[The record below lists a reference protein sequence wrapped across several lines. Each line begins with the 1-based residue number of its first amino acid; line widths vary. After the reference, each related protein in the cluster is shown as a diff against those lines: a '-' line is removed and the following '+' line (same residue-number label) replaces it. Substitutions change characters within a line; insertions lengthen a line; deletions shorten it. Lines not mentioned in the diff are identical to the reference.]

1 MDTLL
6 LSRIQFGLTTAFH
19 IIFPTL
25 TIGMGLFLVVVEALW
40 LKTKDE
46 LYYRMYRFWVKIF
59 AIHFAV
65 GVVTG
70 ITLEFEF
77 GTNFA
82 VFSQRVAN
90 VLAPLLAY
98 EGMTAF
104 FLEAGFLG
112 IMLFGWKRVPPVLHF
127 LATCLVAL
135 GATFSAFWIMAA
147 NSWMQAPAGFEIKDG
162 IFMLTSLKKA
172 IFNPAFPTHIT
183 HMLLASYETTAFVVA
198 GISAY
203 YLLKNQHTLF
213 YRRSLGLALIMA
225 AIVAPI
231 QVVVG
236 DLKGL
241 AVAELQPA
249 KLAAME
255 AHWETNVEKGAEF
268 IAFAIPDSENER
280 NLYEITVPNMLSLL
294 ITHSLNG
301 QIKGLKEFPK
311 EDRPN
316 VLVTFWTFR
325 IMVGIGFLF
334 FVLMLWAGHLWWRRR
349 LFDSPMFL
357 KALVVVQPFGFAATI
372 LGWVT
377 AEMGRQPWLVYG
389 VFRTSEGASPIAPGN
404 VVWSLIMFGLFFGV
418 IGASY
423 FYYTIQ
429 TLQKGPEF
437 DSPIPHVQRLADLQ
451 SADK

>member
-25 TIGMGLFLVVVEALW
+25 TIGLALFLVAVEALW

-65 GVVTG
+65 GVVSG

-82 VFSQRVAN
+82 VFSQRAAN

-112 IMLFGWKRVPPVLHF
+112 IMLFGWKRVPPALHF
-127 LATCLVAL
+127 LATCLVCL
-135 GATFSAFWIMAA
+135 GATFSAFWILAA
-147 NSWMQAPAGFEIKDG
+147 NSWMQAPAGFEFVDG
-162 IFMLTSLKKA
+162 VFMLTSLKEA
-172 IFNPAFPTHIT
+172 IFNPAFPTHIS
-183 HMLLASYETTAFVVA
+183 HMLLASYETAAFVVA

-203 YLLKNQHTLF
+203 YILKGSHTNF
-213 YRRSLGLALIMA
+213 FKRSLGLALILA
-225 AIVAPI
+225 AIVAPL

-236 DLKGL
+236 DMKGL
-241 AVAELQPA
+241 AVAEHQPA

-255 AHWETNVEKGAEF
+255 AHWETNTDGGAAF
-268 IAFAIPDSENER
+268 KVFAIPDMKNER
-280 NLYEITVPNMLSLL
+280 NSYEIAIPNMLSLL
-294 ITHSLNG
+294 ITHSMDG
-301 QIKGLKEFPK
+301 QIKGLKAFPRD
-311 EDRPN
+311 DRPS

-325 IMVGIGFLF
+325 IMVAIGFLF
-334 FVLMLWAGHLWWRRR
+334 FGLMLWAGYLALRRR
-349 LFDSPMFL
+349 IFDTPLFL
-357 KALVVVQPFGFAATI
+357 KALVAIQPLGFAATI
-372 LGWVT
+372 LGWLT
-377 AEMGRQPWLVYG
+377 AEIGRQPWVVYG
-389 VFRTSEGASPIAPGN
+389 VMRTSEGASPIAPGN

-429 TLQKGPEF
+429 TLQKGPDF
-437 DSPIPHVQRLADLQ
+437 DSPIPRVQRLADLQ
-451 SADK
+451 SPNR

>member
-334 FVLMLWAGHLWWRRR
+334 FVLMLWAGHLWLRRR

>member
-1 MDTLL
+1 
-6 LSRIQFGLTTAFH
+6 
-19 IIFPTL
+19 
-25 TIGMGLFLVVVEALW
+25 
-40 LKTKDE
+40 
-46 LYYRMYRFWVKIF
+46 
-59 AIHFAV
+59 
-65 GVVTG
+65 
-70 ITLEFEF
+70 TLEFEF

-82 VFSQRVAN
+82 VFSQKVAN
-90 VLAPLLAY
+90 ILAPMLAY

-112 IMLFGWKRVPPVLHF
+112 IMLFGWKRVPPALHF
-127 LATCLVAL
+127 LSTCLVAL

-147 NSWMQAPAGFEIKDG
+147 NSWMQTPTGFKLVDG
-162 IFMLTSLKKA
+162 TFMLVSWKEA

-183 HMLLASYETTAFVVA
+183 HMLLASYETAAFVVA

-203 YLLKNQHTLF
+203 YLLKRSHEPF

-225 AIVAPI
+225 ALVAPL

-241 AVAELQPA
+241 AVAEHQPA

-255 AHWETNVEKGAEF
+255 AHWETNVDKGADF
-268 IAFAIPDSENER
+268 IAFALPDSENER
-280 NLYEITVPNMLSLL
+280 NRFEIRVPNMLSLL
-294 ITHSLNG
+294 ITHSLDG
-301 QIKGLKEFPK
+301 QLKGLKEFPK

-325 IMVGIGFLF
+325 IMVAIGFLF
-334 FVLMLWAGHLWWRRR
+334 FGMMLWAGHLWWRHR
-349 LFDSPMFL
+349 LFDTPLFL
-357 KALVVVQPFGFAATI
+357 KALVVIQPLGFAATI

-377 AEMGRQPWLVYG
+377 AEMGRQPWVVYG
-389 VFRTSEGASPIAPGN
+389 LMRTSQGASPIAVGN

-429 TLQKGPEF
+429 TLHKGPDF
-437 DSPIPHVQRLADLQ
+437 DSPIPHVQRMAPAQ
-451 SADK
+451 SANR